1 MKFVNTSPQTQR
13 GLSLVELMVAMTISL
28 FLLIAIGLVYQS
40 SKSGFNY
47 ANNTVRLSEDATFA
61 IDTLSRDI
69 RMAAYGGCAG
79 TSRSAG
85 ADGILN
91 NTDDI
96 FIPNLNNINS
106 LGLAGAAKA
115 NPFSDY
121 SFDAANAV
129 RGFATSTAANAAATT
144 APSFLDGTSTSY
156 SLVTTAPI
164 LFVSG
169 GSERAL
175 QVSAPVVGGA
185 GSTKQVSFGSDPNKW
200 NNNFTGSK
208 NGHKYMMMI
217 SDCKSGEVFRAD
229 SMSNAGVMTAET
241 VLINSYGSDAIVAP
255 IISSTYFLAKRKNGT
270 VVAPTSSLYRRYFDG
285 DTDLTAHNIE
295 ELVPNVEAITYQYG
309 ENTGCI
315 NADATC
321 SVTTIPSYVAD
332 VYRTSPADVV
342 NWSRVVSIRI
352 GLIMVTEEN
361 GQTAQTSTTSD
372 TIKWIAGDYT
382 VPTADR
388 RLRRAYSTT
397 VSIRNRVAL

>member
-1 MKFVNTSPQTQR
+1 MKLVNTSRQLQQ
-13 GLSLVELMVAMTISL
+13 GLSLVELMVAMAISL

-69 RMAAYGGCAG
+69 RMAGYGGCAG

-85 ADGILN
+85 TDGILN
-91 NTDDI
+91 NADDI
-96 FIPNLNNINS
+96 FIPKLDHINT
-106 LGLAGAAKA
+106 LGLSGIARA
-115 NPFSDY
+115 NPFSAY
-121 SFDAANAV
+121 SFDAINAV
-129 RGFATSTAANAAATT
+129 RGFTSTTSANAAVTPS
-144 APSFLDGTSTSY
+144 PSFLDGTSTSY

-185 GSTKQVSFGSDPNKW
+185 GSTKQLSFGGDPNNW

-208 NGHKYMMMI
+208 SGHKYLMMI
-217 SDCKSGEVFRAD
+217 SDCKSGEIFRAD
-229 SMSNAGVMTAET
+229 SMSTAGVMTAET
-241 VLINSYGSDAIVAP
+241 VLLNSYGSDAIVAP
-255 IISSTYFLAKRKNGT
+255 IVSSTYFLANRKKGT

-285 DTDLTAHNIE
+285 DTNLTAETIE
-295 ELVPNVEAITYQYG
+295 ELVPNVEAVTYQYG

-315 NADATC
+315 NNDATC
-321 SVTTIPSYVAD
+321 SVTTTPSYVAD

-342 NWSRVVSIRI
+342 NWNRVVSIRI

-361 GQTAQTSTTSD
+361 GQTAQTSSTTD